1 MPTDASLP
9 MVCSM
14 RSPDLAVLVLHHAI
28 SRTSAE
34 KPAPRAEGKRMKR
47 TWLTVVVPIALA
59 FTLLRVSAA
68 TEHACVGQP
77 ERASGADDRINAESM
92 GEAVVAGCDSLDGS
106 KQSSLAPFDR
116 PTHYGAVQSFFIAPE
131 PSISTLLGLGL
142 ASRAVVT
149 TQVSDVKRLI
159 RRKPP

>member
-9 MVCSM
+9 IVCSM
-14 RSPDLAVLVLHHAI
+14 RFPDLAALVLRHAI
-28 SRTSAE
+28 SRTDAE
-34 KPAPRAEGKRMKR
+34 ELAPRAEGKRMKR

-77 ERASGADDRINAESM
+77 ERAGDADNRFNGASVGDATF
-92 GEAVVAGCDSLDGS
+92 AGCDSGDGS
-106 KQSSLAPFDR
+106 KQSSHAAFGR
-116 PTHYGAVQSFFIAPE
+116 PTHHEAVQSIFFAPE

-142 ASRAVVT
+142 ASQAAVSAS
-149 TQVSDVKRLI
+149 VSDVKPLI
-159 RRKPP
+159 RGKPP